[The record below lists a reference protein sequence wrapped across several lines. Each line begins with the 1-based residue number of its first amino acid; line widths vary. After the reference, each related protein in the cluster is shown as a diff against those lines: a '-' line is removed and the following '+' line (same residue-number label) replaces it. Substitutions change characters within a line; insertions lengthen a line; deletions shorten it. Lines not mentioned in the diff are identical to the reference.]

1 MNVMRI
7 TKIIMPLLLLAMLN
21 CRPASAEIS
30 VDGDWGKARFYASLR
45 LLLTHESGRK
55 TDIADGVS
63 RAGIRGHVNLTD
75 DWQGTFRLEGRIIVD
90 EGRLFAQSNEF
101 HKRLSWIGLKN
112 EQFGE
117 FRGGKQLSP
126 HYLWTLLPIDITFH
140 NPRHYN
146 IRHHATENSSL
157 REANSLAWFSPSYGG
172 LQFGAL
178 AEIDRADN
186 ESSLVDSYNLAA
198 RYRHGPWQLAVSY
211 YDRSDNLRT
220 NNVFRPDAKT
230 AASTLQFRQGPHKAV
245 LRYQHEAIKTQPNFN
260 TLGAYYSYNFNSGVE
275 LQGRVY
281 RLAQG
286 PLAGF
291 QSAVGVVKKFK
302 KYGRLF
308 LEYTDY
314 DADAARLKGRQDDLT
329 AGLRID
335 F

>member
-1 MNVMRI
+1 MSFMRI
-7 TKIIMPLLLLAMLN
+7 SKIIILIFLLAMLSG
-21 CRPASAEIS
+21 RSARAEIS
-30 VDGDWGKARFYASLR
+30 LDGDWGKARFYASIR
-45 LLLTHESGRK
+45 LLLTHEDGRK

-75 DWQGTFRLEGRIIVD
+75 DWQGVFRLEGRIIAD
-90 EGRLFAQSNEF
+90 EGRLFTESNEF
-101 HKRLSWIGLKN
+101 HKRLTWIGMKN

-117 FRGGKQLSP
+117 FRAGKQYSP
-126 HYLWTLLPIDITFH
+126 HYLWTIIPIDITFH

-157 REANSLAWFSPSYGG
+157 REANSVAWFSPSFNGFS
-172 LQFGAL
+172 FGAL
-178 AEIDRADN
+178 AEIDRADDQ
-186 ESSLVDSYNLAA
+186 SSLVDSYNLAV
-198 RYRHGPWQLAVSY
+198 RYQNGPWQLAVSY

-230 AASTLQFRQGPHKAV
+230 IAQTLQFRQGQHKAV
-245 LRYQHEAIKTQPNFN
+245 IRYQHEAIKTQANFN
-260 TLGAYYSYNFNSGVE
+260 TFGAYYSYNFNNGIE

-281 RLAQG
+281 RLEQG

-291 QSAVGVVKKFK
+291 QSAVGVIRKFK
-302 KYGRLF
+302 KYGRIF

-314 DADAARLKGRQDDLT
+314 DADAARLKGRQDDIT
-329 AGLRID
+329 AGFRID